1 MIERKH
7 ISQRMS
13 QLVIHNGLVF
23 TAGQVAADTSQDAS
37 GQTRQVLA
45 QIDTLL
51 AEAGTDK
58 TRLLKANIW
67 LSDIRYFDQMNSIW
81 DHWVYAE
88 HPPVRA
94 CVEARLAGP
103 EFLVEIQVVAAQS

>member
-7 ISQRMS
+7 MSQRMS
-13 QLVIHNGLVF
+13 QLVSYNGLVF
-23 TAGQVAADTSQDAS
+23 TAGQVAADTSQDAA

-45 QIDTLL
+45 AIDTLL

-58 TRLLKANIW
+58 SKLLKANIW
-67 LSDIRYFDQMNSIW
+67 LSDIRYFDEMNSVW
-81 DHWVYAE
+81 DDWVAAE

-103 EFLVEIQVVAAQS
+103 EYLVEIQVVAAQS